1 MRHFWRGHD
10 GGGRTSA
17 PLFFMRRKNTSKTGT
32 GLAEAGVTGF
42 YITEIGSITA
52 SISSFSY
59 AAVTG
64 ILLQSCPLLATAQH
78 WRAMRL
84 AMATIATFLGF
95 FAKMVF
101 TQSVRHFDLATA

>member
-10 GGGRTSA
+10 GGGADLCSFICLTTQKYVENGHRFSRG
-17 PLFFMRRKNTSKTGT
+17 RRNR
-32 GLAEAGVTGF
+32 F
-42 YITEIGSITA
+42 YIIELGSITA

-64 ILLQSCPLLATAQH
+64 ILLQSCPLLATSQH

-95 FAKMVF
+95 FAKMF
-101 TQSVRHFDLATA
+101 STHSVRYFDLATA

>member
-1 MRHFWRGHD
+1 M
-10 GGGRTSA
+10 
-17 PLFFMRRKNTSKTGT
+17 SKTGT

-95 FAKMVF
+95 FAKMFF